1 MVVDDPL
8 QCEIPLYYRHKSCFS
23 SSVKKNHSYTHLDAT
38 SWYFVGEFVL
48 VNNKDSWN
56 TVHLM
61 LKQQSINLIYKG
73 LKTKIRQT
81 NKNHFVVNVIYLK
94 VHFLS
99 QYLVLSDR
107 TTQWWL
113 SFLLI
118 RLTTILWLIQLQL
131 LIMLEAVYFPS
142 KWCLFEP
149 IFFYGFW
156 CLFICSFVVFQIL
169 SVTNFWIDLS
179 FYSFE
184 EKIHRA
190 SPSAFLVE
198 WCFLNTERLL
208 NSCICFPGMK
218 TYISRRFSKM
228 L

>member
-1 MVVDDPL
+1 VVVDDPL
-8 QCEIPLYYRHKSCFS
+8 QCEIPWYYRHKSCFS
-23 SSVKKNHSYTHLDAT
+23 SSVKKKKKHSYTHLDAT
-38 SWYFVGEFVL
+38 SWYFVGELVL

-73 LKTKIRQT
+73 L
-81 NKNHFVVNVIYLK
+81 NHFVVNMIYLK

-99 QYLVLSDR
+99 QYLVLPDR
-107 TTQWWL
+107 TTQWSL

-156 CLFICSFVVFQIL
+156 CLFICSFVVFKIL
-169 SVTNFWIDLS
+169 SVTNFWIDCYL
-179 FYSFE
+179 FILLR
-184 EKIHRA
+184 EK
-190 SPSAFLVE
+190 
-198 WCFLNTERLL
+198 
-208 NSCICFPGMK
+208 
-218 TYISRRFSKM
+218 YI
-228 L
+228 